1 MKVFEEKRS
10 FPKGNKAMKKVKK
23 GSNILKALS
32 RVTVAALMALVAFMA
47 FACSDASRGNTSG
60 VGSDSNT
67 PPAITEPN
75 EPDGENPPT
84 DGEEKP
90 SEPDKEPDKDPENP
104 DDKEPGGET
113 LPDGGDKEPEPDDKD
128 PENPGDKEPGG
139 DKEPDKEEPDEPQP
153 PEQEKSVFEG
163 SWYGW
168 IAGDTECEYTLN
180 IDADGNLTEG
190 SVYITETL
198 DVQTTDI
205 YATCEASET
214 DGVLTIT
221 DREDGN
227 KNATFCYADG
237 KIEATGFSGETLSLI
252 KDATNTKSEVLARLE
267 GTYVGNDSDEDG
279 QEFNYV
285 LTFDSKGVCSPQDDS
300 YELYSVRIVN
310 GVITVD
316 DFDKLYELMFDYDN
330 RTLTFVSSPAGVQT
344 VLEREVLA
352 VPPDAFVGL
361 WKSKEAGDSVAYEL
375 ALNKDGSFSL
385 FKIYDNEKE
394 DISDRYFITYDRTT
408 VYITGK
414 DESYSGVKLVY
425 DEFSDKFVM
434 LPDFTGEESL
444 FERV

>member
-1 MKVFEEKRS
+1 
-10 FPKGNKAMKKVKK
+10 MKKVKK

-128 PENPGDKEPGG
+128 PENPG

-285 LTFDSKGVCSPQDDS
+285 LTFDSNGVCSPQDDS

-361 WKSKEAGDSVAYEL
+361 RKSKEAGDSVAYEL